1 MNKEKMNK
9 LEVGGEYVIAK
20 KVTGSVKAFLECN
33 GYKVAKSRGNKLVV
47 VKKGFFYFLTISDST
62 NCYEIKVDR
71 VEKERRVDD
80 DTILDS
86 GSRVGHLLKIYVNG
100 DCYAIAEFVMDELDC
115 VKMGDYI
122 VNGCVSY
129 YKVDNCYDS
138 KTKSNNFIARYFAD
152 FEVGSK

>member
-1 MNKEKMNK
+1 MPSDL
-9 LEVGGEYVIAK
+9 LEVGREYVIDK
-20 KVTGSVKAFLECN
+20 KVTGSVIAYLERN
-33 GYKVAKSRGNKLVV
+33 GYKVARSRGNKLVV
-47 VKKGFFYFLTISDST
+47 VKKGFFYVLTISDST

-71 VEKERRVDD
+71 VEKERRVND

-86 GSRVGHLLKIYVNG
+86 GARVGHMLKIYVDG
-100 DCYAIAEFVMDELDC
+100 ECYAIAEFVFDELDC

-122 VNGCVSY
+122 VDGCISY
-129 YKVDNCYDS
+129 YKVDNRYDS